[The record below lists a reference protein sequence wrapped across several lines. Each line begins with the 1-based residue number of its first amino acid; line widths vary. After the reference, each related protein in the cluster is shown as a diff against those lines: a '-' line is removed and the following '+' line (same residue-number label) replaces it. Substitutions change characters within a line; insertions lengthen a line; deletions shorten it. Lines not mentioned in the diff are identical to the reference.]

1 MREPPGKQIPA
12 SAPSVALGLT
22 SSFPIVEASVPWR
35 CSIGDR
41 ACRIQSTPLFNPG
54 QRLAHELCD
63 DPGMRIRVARLAFA
77 ILVAV
82 SLQAALG
89 AQPQKK
95 QPPTS
100 TPLGCGDLVGFQVL
114 LDRQGFS
121 PGQIDGLPGANFSHA
136 RDHDLHGHER

>member
-1 MREPPGKQIPA
+1 
-12 SAPSVALGLT
+12 
-22 SSFPIVEASVPWR
+22 
-35 CSIGDR
+35 
-41 ACRIQSTPLFNPG
+41 
-54 QRLAHELCD
+54 
-63 DPGMRIRVARLAFA
+63 MRIRVARLAFA

-136 RDHDLHGHER
+136 LAPGGQSTQLRHVARADRRRVRPRDHDLHGHER